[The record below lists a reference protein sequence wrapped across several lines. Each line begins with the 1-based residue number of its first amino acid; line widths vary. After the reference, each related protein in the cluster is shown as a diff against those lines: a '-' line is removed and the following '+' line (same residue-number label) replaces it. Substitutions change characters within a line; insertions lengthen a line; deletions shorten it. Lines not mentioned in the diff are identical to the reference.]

1 MKTVWEWLKKNWKWL
16 VLPLWILSVV
26 LVWVLRGGTK
36 PLFPV
41 SGTKD
46 EAADKALE
54 AQQKAVIEF
63 RARLEELARKAEE
76 RLKKASQE
84 QLKEYETLKDKPLEE
99 VAKWIDS
106 LS

>member
-1 MKTVWEWLKKNWKWL
+1 MTKVWEWLKKNWKWL
-16 VLPLWILSVV
+16 ILPLWVLSLL
-26 LVWVLRGGTK
+26 LVWFLHGGEK

-46 EAADKALE
+46 EDADKALE
-54 AQQKAVIEF
+54 AQQKASAEF
-63 RARLEELARKAEE
+63 RARLDELAKKAEE
-76 RLKKASQE
+76 RLKGASEE
-84 QLKEYETLKDKPLEE
+84 QLKEYETIKDKPLEE